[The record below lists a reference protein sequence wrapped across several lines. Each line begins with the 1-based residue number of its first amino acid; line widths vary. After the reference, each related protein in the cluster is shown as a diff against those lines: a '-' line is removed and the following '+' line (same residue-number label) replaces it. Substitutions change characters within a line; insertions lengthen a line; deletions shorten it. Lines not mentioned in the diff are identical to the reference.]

1 GTGGLS
7 IPMRSDIFAFPK
19 VLAEHMWHH
28 ITEDGTL
35 DGANTRRSMTDL
47 LANSVVGPY
56 APQAIKPAVEVAIN
70 YDFFR
75 QRPIVGASLSGAAGE
90 HQFTDSTSELSK
102 AIGAGTGLSPAK
114 LDHLIR
120 GYLGSLGGLIMFM
133 SNDAIALAMEN
144 PRPEMPLWDAIASFP
159 GASTLL
165 PKQNDSAARQDF
177 YELKEAVDRVTQT
190 LTLLNGRSPEQLDK
204 YLSDPVVEARYGL
217 SSEVRAIYE
226 DLSEIRK
233 AITLIRNDPEVSAA
247 QKRADIE
254 ELRQAELELLS
265 SLPLKEMRREAKL

>member
-1 GTGGLS
+1 
-7 IPMRSDIFAFPK
+7 MRSDIFAFPK